1 MAFELGTPSLIC
13 RWRLA
18 NGGLPLEN
26 RHLRAFSQRGVDPA
40 LVSWAK
46 QHIEWTLAD
55 GAAGNL
61 DGVLMVVVDE
71 EGQAAMSVG
80 PYKALG
86 DTSINALL
94 QRAMQAQTEAS
105 RTGVAPETLWA
116 VTAGQITSYLDPA
129 EKLAGA
135 SSLVSDLMVA
145 HHLQF
150 TYEAQISDAQALA
163 AADEVFLVSDEHGVV
178 AAAGKLGKYA
188 KQMVADYQKLL
199 ASFS

>member
-46 QHIEWTLAD
+46 QHIEWTLSD
-55 GAAGNL
+55 GAAGNP

>member
-1 MAFELGTPSLIC
+1 MAFELGIPSLIC

-55 GAAGNL
+55 GAAANP
-61 DGVLMVVVDE
+61 DGVLMLVVDE

-86 DTSINALL
+86 DTSTNALL
-94 QRAMQAQTEAS
+94 QRAMQAQTEAAH
-105 RTGVAPETLWA
+105 TGVAPETLWA
-116 VTAGQITSYLDPA
+116 VAAGQITAYLDPT
-129 EKLAGA
+129 EKLSGA
-135 SSLVSDLMVA
+135 TSLVSDLTAA
-145 HHLQF
+145 HHMQF
-150 TYEAQISDAQALA
+150 TYEAQISDAQTLA
-163 AADEVFLVSDEHGVV
+163 AADEVFLVSDEHGVI
-178 AAAGKLGKYA
+178 AAAGKLGTYA
-188 KQMVADYQKLL
+188 KQMAADYQKLL

>member
-80 PYKALG
+80 PYKALD

-116 VTAGQITSYLDPA
+116 VTAGQITSYLNPA

-135 SSLVSDLMVA
+135 SSLVSDLMEA
-145 HHLQF
+145 HHQKF

>member
-46 QHIEWTLAD
+46 QHIEWTLAN
-55 GAAGNL
+55 GAAANP

-188 KQMVADYQKLL
+188 KQMAADYQKLL

>member
-1 MAFELGTPSLIC
+1 MAFELGIPSLIC

-55 GAAGNL
+55 GAAVNP
-61 DGVLMVVVDE
+61 DGVLMLVVDE

-86 DTSINALL
+86 DISTNALL
-94 QRAMQAQTEAS
+94 QRAMQAQTEAAH
-105 RTGVAPETLWA
+105 TGIAPETLWA
-116 VTAGQITSYLDPA
+116 VTAGQITAYLDPA
-129 EKLAGA
+129 EKLSGA
-135 SSLVSDLMVA
+135 TSLVSDLTVA
-145 HHLQF
+145 HHMQF
-150 TYEAQISDAQALA
+150 TYEAQISDAQTLA
-163 AADEVFLVSDEHGVV
+163 AADEVFLVSDEHGVI
-178 AAAGKLGKYA
+178 AAAGKLGTYA
-188 KQMVADYQKLL
+188 KQMAADYQKLL

>member
-40 LVSWAK
+40 LFSWAK

-55 GAAGNL
+55 GAAGTL

-188 KQMVADYQKLL
+188 KQMAADYQKLL

>member
-188 KQMVADYQKLL
+188 KQMAADYQKLL

>member
-26 RHLRAFSQRGVDPA
+26 RHLHAFSQRGVDPA

-86 DTSINALL
+86 DTSTNALL

-105 RTGVAPETLWA
+105 RTGVAPETLWV

-135 SSLVSDLMVA
+135 TSLVSDLMAA

-150 TYEAQISDAQALA
+150 TYETQIADAQTLTT
-163 AADEVFLVSDEHGVV
+163 ADEVFLVSDEHGVV